1 MKVIKCKND
10 CPEKKFNGCCVQC
23 PERESC
29 SEVCEQ
35 AANYEDC
42 PDAINEETALTD
54 FKTQQLAT
62 IQKIAEICTTK
73 KQLEAQ
79 EAEMKKQLKEAM
91 EKYGITNFENELLK
105 ISYISQGVRKSID
118 STKLKKELPDV
129 AEKYTKSSVT
139 SSSYIKIEVK
149 DNG

>member
-1 MKVIKCKND
+1 MIKCKND
-10 CPEKKFNGCCVQC
+10 CPKEKFNGCCVQC

-35 AANYEDC
+35 AANYENC

-54 FKTQQLAT
+54 FKTQQFAT

-73 KQLEAQ
+73 KQLEMQ

-129 AEKYTKSSVT
+129 AEKYTNST
-139 SSSYIKIEVK
+139 HTHTH
-149 DNG
+149 